1 MEVEN
6 DKHADGDAAEGE
18 LNFKKRSSG
27 ELLALEDSERG
38 VDSTFTPSNLWKLKS
53 QSCLQ

>member
-38 VDSTFTPSNLWKLKS
+38 VDSTFTPSKLWKLKS